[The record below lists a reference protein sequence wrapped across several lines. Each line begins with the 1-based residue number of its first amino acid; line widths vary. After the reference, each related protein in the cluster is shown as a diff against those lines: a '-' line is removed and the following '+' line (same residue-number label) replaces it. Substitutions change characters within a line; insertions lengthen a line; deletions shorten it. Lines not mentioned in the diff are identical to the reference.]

1 MLIMKHLTHIILYLI
16 AVNTFAQQKPD
27 FRNDYYDNKRAQQE
41 SIPKVSGAIIMLG
54 NSLTERGLW
63 WEYFPE
69 KKILNRGI
77 GGDILCGMIDRLPDI
92 LQNKPSKM
100 FITAGINDILF
111 HNITKEEFKI
121 RYDTIINSIVREQP
135 CCRIYLESLLPVND
149 TINTSSSFLKNKNGT
164 IKEFNELIKDIA
176 KKHQLKYIDIHSS
189 LLDDGYLNADYT
201 ADGIHLN
208 EKGYLIWA
216 TLLKPYINE

>member
-1 MLIMKHLTHIILYLI
+1 MKYFVYIILYLV
-16 AVNTFAQQKPD
+16 AVNAFAQQKPD

-41 SIPKVSGAIIMLG
+41 SIPKVNGAIVMLG

-63 WEYFPE
+63 WEYFPG

-92 LQNKPSKM
+92 LKNKPSKM

-111 HNITKEEFKI
+111 HNITKEEFEI
-121 RYDTIINSIVREQP
+121 RYDTIINLISREQP
-135 CCRIYLESLLPVND
+135 RCRIYLESLLPVND
-149 TINTSSSFLKNKNGT
+149 IVNPGSVFLKDKNGT
-164 IKEFNELIKDIA
+164 IKEFNELIKEIA
-176 KKHQLKYIDIHSS
+176 KKHRLKYIDIHSG
-189 LLDDGYLNADYT
+189 LLDDGHLNAGYT